1 MIRVGLCSFK
11 KNTAEVKCSSFHITS
26 YQGVSDVRVTSL
38 VILTVST
45 WLRYYLPD
53 FSAEKLLFL
62 QVGIFLKDFFK

>member
-11 KNTAEVKCSSFHITS
+11 KNTAEVKCSSYHITS

-45 WLRYYLPD
+45 WLRYSPD